1 MLASGA
7 TRRIGRTEHQQPQ
20 DEDAQMIVSARKL
33 LDIALVACIAYPT
46 AQSAFGQVARP
57 EGPRAGQ
64 AAPART
70 AAREERRDENRIL
83 QASAVIGST
92 VLLDGGVNYGT
103 VRDFVISDSGC
114 LEYAVLSADNGLVAI
129 PWGAG
134 TFDFGRRAFVLGFGR
149 DRISGMPHIR
159 NIAELRDA
167 GVQQRVQTFFR
178 GNQNP
183 RNGQQPA
190 AENHPRAGEN
200 RPQPATTRGAAPRQA
215 PQNNQRG
222 ANTGNNQG
230 GERRE
235 K

>member
-1 MLASGA
+1 MD
-7 TRRIGRTEHQQPQ
+7 RTEFHTPQ
-20 DEDAQMIVSARKL
+20 DEDYQMIVSARKI
-33 LDIALVACIAYPT
+33 LDIALAACIAYPT
-46 AQSAFGQVARP
+46 AQSAFAQTIRPAAPAAGQVAPNRTFAP
-57 EGPRAGQ
+57 EGRG
-64 AAPART
+64 
-70 AAREERRDENRIL
+70 EERRDNQIL

-149 DRISGMPHIR
+149 DRIRDLPHIK

-167 GVQQRVQTFFR
+167 RVQQRVQTFFR

-183 RNGQQPA
+183 RNGENRGA
-190 AENHPRAGEN
+190 ANRGAENRGTEN
-200 RPQPATTRGAAPRQA
+200 RPQPGTIRGAAPRPA
-215 PQNNQRG
+215 PANAERG
-222 ANTGNNQG
+222 ANPGNRG
-230 GERRE
+230 GERHE

>member
-1 MLASGA
+1 
-7 TRRIGRTEHQQPQ
+7 
-20 DEDAQMIVSARKL
+20 MIVYARKL

-70 AAREERRDENRIL
+70 VAGEERRGENRIL

-134 TFDFGRRAFVLGFGR
+134 TFDYGRRAFVLGFGR
-149 DRISGMPHIR
+149 DRIRDLPHIR

-183 RNGQQPA
+183 RNGEQRNGVQPG
-190 AENHPRAGEN
+190 AENHPRGGEN
-200 RPQPATTRGAAPRQA
+200 RPQPGTIRGAAPRPG